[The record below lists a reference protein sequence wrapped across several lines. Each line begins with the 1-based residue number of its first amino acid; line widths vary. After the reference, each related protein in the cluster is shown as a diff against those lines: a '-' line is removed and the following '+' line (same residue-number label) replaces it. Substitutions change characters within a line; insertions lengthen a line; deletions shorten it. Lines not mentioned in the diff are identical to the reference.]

1 MSQEVDDPVK
11 GQRVIVERVGV
22 RWPRIA
28 QWTMRSV
35 LRQPPGSRVR
45 TAMLLRVARMAFLAW
60 NRSDFELIPDIFDDP
75 EVETHIARAP
85 IDSDPVYYGPEGH
98 CRAMEVWNDAWRE
111 WGGDI
116 EDVIDEGRD
125 QVLIIARV
133 YGEGAA
139 SGIRLDGW
147 GGRCATCSA
156 TDGFCAWKA
165 PSIPTNAVRSM
176 RSVPSK
182 PPACGSRR
190 CRITARATPR

>member
-1 MSQEVDDPVK
+1 MDNAIGAAPAA
-11 GQRVIVERVGV
+11 
-22 RWPRIA
+22 RIA
-28 QWTMRSV
+28 GADGDASAGGEEG
-35 LRQPPGSRVR
+35 LP
-45 TAMLLRVARMAFLAW
+45 AW
-60 NRSDFELIPDIFDDP
+60 NRSDLELIPDIFDDP

-147 GGRCATCSA
+147 G
-156 TDGFCAWKA
+156 
-165 PSIPTNAVRSM
+165 AVRYTFSD
-176 RSVPSK
+176 
-182 PPACGSRR
+182 G
-190 CRITARATPR
+190 RILRVEGAFDPDRHRALDALDALEAVGLRE